1 MPSATPTKPYRLAA
15 GEGLADV
22 WWKTGRITVKAGP
35 DETGGAFSQI
45 EVDDPRGG
53 GPPFHVH
60 HNEDETFHVLEG
72 EVTMFVG
79 DERIDLVAGDY
90 CFGARDIPHAYLV
103 TSERARMLVMISPS
117 GSEQIFI
124 SRGVPVDGSEPP
136 TDMVMPPMPEMVS
149 LFAAYGAEILGPPPS
164 LSDLS

>member
-1 MPSATPTKPYRLAA
+1 M
-15 GEGLADV
+15 

-53 GPPFHVH
+53 GPPLHVH

-79 DERIDLVAGDY
+79 DERVDLAAGDY
-90 CFGARDIPHAYLV
+90 CFGPRDMPPRLPRHLRTRTDAGNDQPLGL
-103 TSERARMLVMISPS
+103 RADPSSPAASPS
-117 GSEQIFI
+117 TAP
-124 SRGVPVDGSEPP
+124 SRRP
-136 TDMVMPPMPEMVS
+136 TW
-149 LFAAYGAEILGPPPS
+149 
-164 LSDLS
+164 